1 MNNKIKQVVVD
12 NLKEGEYV
20 YAMQQQ
26 LSIFKKN
33 KMKTKNKKYKWKNGS
48 ERLCLESTSN
58 IMHVVHVTRNM
69 QNE

>member
-33 KMKTKNKKYKWKNGS
+33 KMKTKNKKNTN
-48 ERLCLESTSN
+48 ERMGVKGCVSN
-58 IMHVVHVTRNM
+58 RPATLYTLYT
-69 QNE
+69 

>member
-33 KMKTKNKKYKWKNGS
+33 KMKTKKQKIQMKEWEWKAVS
-48 ERLCLESTSN
+48 RIDQQHYTRC
-58 IMHVVHVTRNM
+58 TRNM
-69 QNE
+69 

>member
-33 KMKTKNKKYKWKNGS
+33 KIKTKNKKIQMKEW
-48 ERLCLESTSN
+48 E
-58 IMHVVHVTRNM
+58 
-69 QNE
+69 

>member
-33 KMKTKNKKYKWKNGS
+33 KMKTKKQKKNTN
-48 ERLCLESTSN
+48 ERMGVKGCVSKRPATLYTLYT
-58 IMHVVHVTRNM
+58 
-69 QNE
+69 

>member
-20 YAMQQQ
+20 HAMQQQ

-33 KMKTKNKKYKWKNGS
+33 KMKTKNKKIQMKEWEWKAVS
-48 ERLCLESTSN
+48 RIDQQHYARC
-58 IMHVVHVTRNM
+58 TRNT
-69 QNE
+69 

>member
-33 KMKTKNKKYKWKNGS
+33 KMKTKNKKKIQMKEWEWKAVS
-48 ERLCLESTSN
+48 RSDQQHYTRC
-58 IMHVVHVTRNM
+58 TRNM
-69 QNE
+69 

>member
-33 KMKTKNKKYKWKNGS
+33 KIKTKNKKIQMKEWEWKAVS
-48 ERLCLESTSN
+48 RIDQQHYTRC
-58 IMHVVHVTRNM
+58 TRNM
-69 QNE
+69 